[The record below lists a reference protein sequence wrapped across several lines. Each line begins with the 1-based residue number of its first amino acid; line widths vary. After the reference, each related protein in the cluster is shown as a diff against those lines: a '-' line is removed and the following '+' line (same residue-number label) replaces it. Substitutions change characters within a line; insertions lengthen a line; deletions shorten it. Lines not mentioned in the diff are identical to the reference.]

1 MIANW
6 TVENNLL
13 RGLPASH
20 APSPAALSA
29 PGRHAP
35 AHLTVCWT
43 HASLSN
49 NPGDIQLFTQSLII
63 MYLYL
68 NWILNEEIHFP
79 SLLFKEYACMQ
90 SVEQS
95 IFT

>member
-43 HASLSN
+43 HGLS
-49 NPGDIQLFTQSLII
+49 I
-63 MYLYL
+63 
-68 NWILNEEIHFP
+68 
-79 SLLFKEYACMQ
+79 
-90 SVEQS
+90 
-95 IFT
+95 